1 MKKHLLL
8 LTGFLCLLA
17 VSVGADDDVLEGRHL
32 QVHGQGIIQV
42 TPDVAIV
49 QLGVEHR
56 AATVAEAMG
65 ANNEA
70 VAHVLRALAEA
81 HIADRDVQTMELN
94 VHRRVQ
100 RTPRTDDGTGVE
112 EEVFVVRNVVQA
124 RIRDLGHLGQV
135 IDVAIAAGANQMRG
149 LRFGLSEDRHV
160 KDQAREAAVDDARHR
175 AEQLARLHNV
185 RLGRVLRIAE
195 QDAGGHRPQAMLM
208 RAADERGGTPISVGD
223 LSFSADVEVI
233 YELQD

>member
-8 LTGFLCLLA
+8 LTGLLCLLA
-17 VSVGADDDVLEGRHL
+17 VSVGADDDVLDSRHL
-32 QVHGQGIIQV
+32 LVHGQGIIQV

-56 AATVAEAMG
+56 AATVAEAMA

-70 VAHVLRALAEA
+70 VANVLRALAQTQ
-81 HIADRDVQTMELN
+81 IADRDVQTMELN
-94 VHRRVQ
+94 VHRMTQ
-100 RTPRTDDGTGVE
+100 RIPRTDDRAIE
-112 EEVFVVRNVVQA
+112 EEVFVVRNIVQA

-195 QDAGGHRPQAMLM
+195 QDGGGQPPKGMLM
-208 RAADERGGTPISVGD
+208 RAADERAGTPISVGD
-223 LSFSADVEVI
+223 LSFSAGVEVI